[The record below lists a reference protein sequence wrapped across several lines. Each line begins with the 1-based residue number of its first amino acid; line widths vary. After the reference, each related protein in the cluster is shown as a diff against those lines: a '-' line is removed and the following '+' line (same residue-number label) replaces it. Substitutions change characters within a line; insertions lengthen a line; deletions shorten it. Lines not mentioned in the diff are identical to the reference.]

1 MMGTADPQPSL
12 FYHINLEQEVTAD
25 HPMRKIRPLIDAK
38 RIRQLCEP
46 LYAETGRPSIPPEQ
60 LFLALLGGYLLGVT
74 SERAFVRELTGN
86 LVLRWFVGLD
96 LAQMPGE
103 PSTFSQNRKRRFTES
118 GLRERLFDETV
129 ALAIKQKLVSHHTTL
144 DGTLV
149 QANASHK
156 SFVPM
161 EVFLKPEEYKR
172 RIRLLD
178 AGAEPDQDSRNP
190 TVTFRGERRSNQ
202 THVST
207 TDPDA
212 KLANK
217 GNGTAAIVGYTVN
230 GLMENR
236 HRILVGIKGETVRGP
251 TSEMEGGRSLI
262 DAFHKKQGT
271 RIKTVGADKGYFA
284 KPFLAALF
292 RRRLKPHVAAN
303 VTGRETVHQRVRRMS
318 RTVGDQLSQRARK
331 KIEEL
336 GGEAKCWHGFRRFR
350 RRGLLQVR
358 DEAYLMGWV
367 LNRKRLSKLMPAPA

>member
-12 FYHINLEQEVTAD
+12 FYHINLEQYVTAD
-25 HPMRKIRPLIDAK
+25 HPMRKIRPLIDAE

-74 SERAFVRELTGN
+74 SERALVRELTGN

-96 LAQMPGE
+96 LDQMPWE
-103 PSTFSQNRKRRFTES
+103 HSTFSQNRKRRFTES
-118 GLRERLFDETV
+118 GLLERLFDETV

-178 AGAEPDQDSRNP
+178 AEADQDSGNP
-190 TVTFRGERRSNQ
+190 TVTFRGERRSNH

-236 HRILVGIKGETVRGP
+236 HRILVGINVETFRGP
-251 TSEMEGGRSLI
+251 ASEMEGGRGLI

-292 RRRLKPHVAAN
+292 RRRLKPHVAAK

-318 RTVGDQLSQRARK
+318 RTVGYQLSQRARK

-336 GGEAKCWHGFRRFR
+336 WGEAKCWHGFRRFR
-350 RRGLLQVR
+350 RRGLLHVR

-367 LNRKRLSKLMPAPA
+367 LNLKRLSKLMPAPA